1 MRIYRFVLGGIGTW
15 AICCLFACRAVGGAD
30 AQNPQALVPRLFEEQ
45 VNAYCGEATASF
57 EKRIQ
62 NLEDAGS
69 PAEVQLISVVDPS
82 AEESTACK
90 LQTELAYAVAY
101 YYDDPF
107 IQEYYTVEKTGDTLI
122 ARIIPG
128 KEDASDLQ
136 EQKILMTPDS
146 SRILYIE
153 SRIEKLQSLFDL
165 KVDIKVSFDASGRY
179 AAHQLEL
186 YEHTAWLGT
195 PFHVRIQGKGSLH
208 E

>member
-1 MRIYRFVLGGIGTW
+1 MW
-15 AICCLFACRAVGGAD
+15 AICCLFACRTGAETD
-30 AQNPQALVPRLFEEQ
+30 AQKKLALAPRLFEGQ
-45 VNAYCGEATASF
+45 VDAYCGEATASF
-57 EKRIQ
+57 EKTIQ
-62 NLEDAGS
+62 NLEDADS
-69 PAEVQLISVVDPS
+69 PGEVQLISVAEPS
-82 AEESTACK
+82 TAESTACK
-90 LQTELAYAVAY
+90 LQTELAYAIAY

-107 IQEYYTVEKTGDTLI
+107 IQEYYTTEKIGDTLI

-136 EQKILMTPDS
+136 EQKIIVTADS

-165 KVDIKVSFDASGRY
+165 KVEIKVSFDSSGRY
-179 AAHQLEL
+179 ATHYLDL

-195 PFHVRIQGKGSLH
+195 PFHVRIQGKASLY